1 MSGDRTKSPKVQLL
15 KKIYDHLCRKAS
27 IYFFAFLI
35 IFTFDR
41 GNRFKALPV
50 NTDFGQFESDV
61 AEYYLYLPVFFYGT
75 PEEITA
81 NFKAN
86 KRTLGMAIM
95 YTPAFLVGDFIA
107 RQTGEKL
114 NGYSPPYQK
123 ALRWGSIIIVA
134 AGLWF
139 TRKSLRMFF
148 SEPVVMLTLF
158 AIFFGSN
165 LFYYTY
171 GTGEMPHSYEFFLY
185 AVFVYLSLRLILH
198 HQNRN
203 LLWLGIIG
211 GMIVLIRPTD
221 FVILLF
227 PFLFKISTWTDFT
240 SRIKLLT
247 SRRLL
252 LLGSILLFA
261 IPLILQMM
269 IWKKYIDSYVYY
281 SYGKEHFF
289 FNDPQIANFLFSYRK
304 GWLLYT
310 PIMLFA
316 LTGILL
322 AWKRLV
328 EFRYFLIIFMVLNI
342 YILSS
347 WWDWGFGGSFGCRA
361 LIETYAVLAFSMAVF
376 INWCFTL
383 FSKKLVL
390 KLAFRSVV
398 LVLLYLLIE
407 LNLLQT
413 KQYKY
418 LIIHW
423 GGMNEK
429 AYKHVFLRERLEK
442 GELEYYHNYIVKEP
456 DLEKMIRGKRD

>member
-1 MSGDRTKSPKVQLL
+1 MCGNRPKGPEMQLL

-27 IYFFAFLI
+27 IYFFAFLVF
-35 IFTFDR
+35 FTFDR
-41 GNRFKALPV
+41 GNWFKATPI
-50 NTDFGQFESDV
+50 NPDYGQFESDV
-61 AEYYLYLPVFFYGT
+61 LEYYYYLPVFFYGT
-75 PEEITA
+75 PEEVVA
-81 NFKAN
+81 NHKAN
-86 KRTLGMAIM
+86 KRTVGMAMM
-95 YTPAFLVGDFIA
+95 YTPAFLVGDFLA

-171 GTGEMPHSYEFFLY
+171 GVGEMPHSYVFFLY
-185 AVFVYLSLRLILH
+185 SVFVYLTLQLILH
-198 HQNRN
+198 HKYCNM
-203 LLWLGIIG
+203 LWLGIIG

-227 PFLFKISTWTDFT
+227 PILFKSGSWADIKERMRFLFAN
-240 SRIKLLT
+240 R
-247 SRRLL
+247 
-252 LLGSILLFA
+252 ILLFLS
-261 IPLILQMM
+261 IILFILPLALQMVL
-269 IWKKYIDSYVYY
+269 WKHYTGSYVFY
-281 SYGKEHFF
+281 SYRKERFF
-289 FNDPQIANFLFSYRK
+289 FDDPQLINFLISYRK
-304 GWLLYT
+304 GWLVYT
-310 PIMLFA
+310 PIMFFA
-316 LTGILL
+316 LTGIVL
-322 AWKRLV
+322 AWKRLK
-328 EFRYFLIIFMVLNI
+328 EFRYFLILFMALNI
-342 YILSS
+342 YILSC

-376 INWCFTL
+376 ISWCLTVFP
-383 FSKKLVL
+383 KNRPAKVVL
-390 KLAFRSVV
+390 RSVA

-407 LNLLQT
+407 LNLFQT
-413 KQYKY
+413 KQFKY

-429 AYKHVFLRERLEK
+429 AYKHVFLRSGLEK
-442 GELEYYHNYIVKEP
+442 GELDYYHKYIVKEP
-456 DLEKMIRGKRD
+456 DVEKMKIGIRD

>member
-1 MSGDRTKSPKVQLL
+1 MSGHRTKSPKVQLL

-27 IYFFAFLI
+27 IYFFAFLV

-41 GNRFKALPV
+41 GNRFKATPI
-50 NTDFGQFESDV
+50 NPDYGQFDSDV
-61 AEYYLYLPVFFYGT
+61 IEYYYYLPVLFYGT
-75 PEEITA
+75 PEEIKS
-81 NFKAN
+81 NHSVN
-86 KRTLGMAIM
+86 KRTIGMAIM
-95 YTPAFLVGDFIA
+95 YTPAFLAGDFIA

-123 ALRWGSIIIVA
+123 ASRWGSIIIVA

-139 TRKSLRMFF
+139 TRKGLRMFF

-171 GTGEMPHSYEFFLY
+171 GVGEMPHSYVFFLY
-185 AVFVYLSLRLILH
+185 AVFVYLTLRLILH
-198 HQNRN
+198 LKHRN
-203 LLWLGIIG
+203 ILWMGIIG

-221 FVILLF
+221 FVILFF
-227 PFLFKISTWTDFT
+227 PFLFKISSWNDFKL
-240 SRIKLLT
+240 RVKLLV

-252 LLGSILLFA
+252 AICSILLFA
-261 IPLILQMM
+261 IPLLLQM
-269 IWKKYIDSYVYY
+269 IVWKKYIGSYVYY
-281 SYGKEHFF
+281 SYGGERFF
-289 FNDPQIANFLFSYRK
+289 FNDPQLLNFLLSYRK

-310 PIMLFA
+310 PIMIFA

-328 EFRYFLIIFMVLNI
+328 EFRYFLIIFMSLNI

-376 INWCFTL
+376 INWCFTIFHKNL
-383 FSKKLVL
+383 TAKLI
-390 KLAFRSVV
+390 FRSVA
-398 LVLLYLLIE
+398 LVSLYLLIE

-423 GGMNEK
+423 SGMNEK
-429 AYKHVFLRERLEK
+429 AYKHVFLREALEK
-442 GELEYYHNYIVKEP
+442 GELDYYHKYIVTEP
-456 DLEKMIRGKRD
+456 DAKKMMQGIRD